1 MPFPE
6 TASPGA
12 LQTALLSRGIRM
24 TRQRRVILEIIET
37 ASQHL
42 DAAQILRKA
51 VRIDPNINRVTVYR
65 TLGLLKRQG
74 LVDELDLLHVK
85 GEGHFYERRP
95 QRDHMHMTCLRCGKV
110 QEFESDLFDRV
121 KGQVERDCHFHILVA
136 LLEMGAY
143 CAECRKW
150 GRPPAA
156 RADEPISPGLKIVI
170 SRGESFRTRISFFS
184 HFQSLHSSPQ
194 LRSPSLESCTPSLR

>member
-1 MPFPE
+1 MPLPE
-6 TASPGA
+6 TEAPGA

-42 DAAQILRKA
+42 DAAQIPAQRPFAL
-51 VRIDPNINRVTVYR
+51 IPTLIGVTVYR
-65 TLGLLKRQG
+65 TLGLLKRHG

-121 KGQVERDCHFHILVA
+121 KGQVERELSFPHPGSPSFEIGGYRA
-136 LLEMGAY
+136 N
-143 CAECRKW
+143 CRK
-150 GRPPAA
+150 
-156 RADEPISPGLKIVI
+156 
-170 SRGESFRTRISFFS
+170 
-184 HFQSLHSSPQ
+184 
-194 LRSPSLESCTPSLR
+194 